1 MKEKF
6 NSFLCSNFFD
16 RLPLFLKKKIRK
28 INNSYF
34 CITDKNKLPTKNY
47 TTKFSNNYQQ
57 FIINNFKSKNYIS
70 KNSFNNLRKILLN
83 KKMKKIN
90 LLDFG
95 AGDINTYLEIRNIKN
110 LKYFYFDLPDRNKII
125 QKIIK
130 KNKLHNIKIINN
142 FNFTKKKF
150 NFAFFG
156 SSIGYSN
163 NYENVLNKITNIK
176 CNYIL
181 FSGIT
186 FFQKNTNRDKHIVAK
201 QLNIIPKINFVF
213 FFNKKIFINFFKK
226 KNYVVKFC
234 KKNQFKKIS
243 YKNLLFFSN
252 KIEYCDILFERK

>member
-1 MKEKF
+1 
-6 NSFLCSNFFD
+6 
-16 RLPLFLKKKIRK
+16 
-28 INNSYF
+28 
-34 CITDKNKLPTKNY
+34 
-47 TTKFSNNYQQ
+47 
-57 FIINNFKSKNYIS
+57 
-70 KNSFNNLRKILLN
+70 
-83 KKMKKIN
+83 MKKIN

-226 KNYVVKFC
+226 KNKILKFF